1 MAEELNANVG
11 ATTETAVDMPEN
23 GNQPETEQQT
33 AENPEI
39 ARLKAELAKQKAAI
53 DKATKEASDY
63 KKALRAKQ
71 SEEEIAAEE
80 KRIADEARDNEL
92 ADLRKRFAVAEIGKK
107 VMALGGGVEESEKI
121 AELLY
126 GAEDVDAALI
136 QIGKVFDAREK
147 ALRLE
152 FGKIPPP
159 GVGGTETSKETLA
172 VNRARD
178 IGKAKAEADKAA
190 YDAMKAYMR

>member
-1 MAEELNANVG
+1 MAEEMTNVEATVETVTEQPEAG
-11 ATTETAVDMPEN
+11 APT
-23 GNQPETEQQT
+23 ETEQQS

-63 KKALRAKQ
+63 KKALRQRQTA
-71 SEEEIAAEE
+71 EEIAAEE

-107 VMALGGGVEESEKI
+107 VMTLGGDVEASGRI

-126 GAEDVDAALI
+126 GAEDVDTALTE
-136 QIGKVFDAREK
+136 IGKLFTAREK
-147 ALRLE
+147 ALRME
-152 FGKIPPP
+152 FGKIPAP
-159 GVGGTETSKETLA
+159 GVGAETSAENAA

-178 IGKAKAEADKAA
+178 IGKARANADKMAQE
-190 YDAMKAYMR
+190 AMKAYMR